1 MNRKKR
7 LQTNLRLPRFKPHAY
22 RLLLGGHIL
31 ILLALCDF
39 AARLHAG
46 VVIEPRLYIGEFMR
60 SVAAAFVLLWGAGLG
75 LDFWERKDA

>member
-1 MNRKKR
+1 MNRKTR
-7 LQTNLRLPRFKPHAY
+7 TVPRRLPRLRPHAF

-46 VVIEPRLYIGEFMR
+46 VASEPLLYMGEFMR
-60 SVAAAFVLLWGAGLG
+60 SVAIAFVLLWGAGLG
-75 LDFWERKDA
+75 LDIWERRES

>member
-1 MNRKKR
+1 MK
-7 LQTNLRLPRFKPHAY
+7 QFSLRLMPCAF
-22 RLLLGGHIL
+22 RLLLTGHIL
-31 ILLALCDF
+31 IFLSLCDF

-75 LDFWERKDA
+75 LDFWERKDT